1 MDPERFTMDAIVMA
15 GGFGQRLGMG
25 EKPCVE
31 LLGKP
36 LISYVIDTLR
46 TAKGIERVFVA
57 VSPVTPKTEI
67 MLHERYK
74 GDVKV
79 IRTFGGNY
87 VGDMIYAVET
97 AQTTGPV
104 MIIMSDIPL
113 INPQLVDSVIEKY
126 IEAGTP
132 ALSVYVPIN
141 ICKGIG
147 IRPDTVFNKDGKLIV
162 PVGIN
167 ILDSSQIRNEQEDFN
182 LILENPKLAINV
194 NTADDLQRCKD
205 LLQSTH

>member
-1 MDPERFTMDAIVMA
+1 MDAIVMA

-46 TAKGIERVFVA
+46 DAKEIDRVFVA

-67 MLHERYK
+67 MLQERYR
-74 GDVKV
+74 GEVRV

-104 MIIMSDIPL
+104 MIIMSDLPL
-113 INPQLVDSVIEKY
+113 IKPELIDSVIEKY
-126 IEAGTP
+126 REAGTP

-141 ICKGIG
+141 VCKGIG

-162 PVGIN
+162 PAGIN
-167 ILDSSQIRNEQEDFN
+167 ILDSTQIRHEQADHN
-182 LILENPKLAINV
+182 LILEDPRIAINV
-194 NTADDLQRCKD
+194 NTVEDLQRCKD
-205 LLQSTH
+205 LLQSPD

>member
-1 MDPERFTMDAIVMA
+1 MDAIVMA

-36 LISYVIDTLR
+36 LIAYVIDTLR
-46 TAKGIERVFVA
+46 ASENIDRVFVA
-57 VSPVTPKTEI
+57 ISPVTPRTEI
-67 MLHERYK
+67 MIQERYK
-74 GDVKV
+74 GEVRV

-87 VGDMIYAVET
+87 VGDMIHAVET
-97 AQTTGPV
+97 AETVGPV
-104 MIIMSDIPL
+104 MIIMSDLPL
-113 INPQLVDSVIEKY
+113 INPEIIDLVIKNYKEEGK
-126 IEAGTP
+126 P

-141 ICKGIG
+141 VCKGAG

-167 ILDSSQIRNEQEDFN
+167 ILDSSQIRKEQEDFN
-182 LILENPKLAINV
+182 LILDNPKLAINV
-194 NTADDLQRCKD
+194 NTVQDLQHCKD
-205 LLQSTH
+205 LLQG

>member
-1 MDPERFTMDAIVMA
+1 MDAIVMA

-36 LISYVIDTLR
+36 LIAYVIDTLR
-46 TAKGIERVFVA
+46 ASENIDRVFVA
-57 VSPVTPKTEI
+57 ISPVTPRTEI
-67 MLHERYK
+67 MIQERYK
-74 GDVKV
+74 GEVRV

-87 VGDMIYAVET
+87 VGDMIHAVET
-97 AQTTGPV
+97 AETVGPV
-104 MIIMSDIPL
+104 MIIMSDLPL
-113 INPQLVDSVIEKY
+113 INPEIIDLVIKKY
-126 IEAGTP
+126 KEEGKP

-141 ICKGIG
+141 ICKGAG

-167 ILDSSQIRNEQEDFN
+167 ILDSSQIRKEQEDFN
-182 LILENPKLAINV
+182 LILDNPKLAINV
-194 NTADDLQRCKD
+194 NTVQDLQHCKD
-205 LLQSTH
+205 LLQG

>member
-1 MDPERFTMDAIVMA
+1 MDAIVMA

-36 LISYVIDTLR
+36 LIAYVIDTLR
-46 TAKGIERVFVA
+46 ASENIDRVFVA
-57 VSPVTPKTEI
+57 ISPVTPRTEI
-67 MLHERYK
+67 MIQERYK
-74 GDVKV
+74 GEVRV

-87 VGDMIYAVET
+87 VGDMIHAVET
-97 AQTTGPV
+97 AETVGPV
-104 MIIMSDIPL
+104 MIIMSDLPL
-113 INPQLVDSVIEKY
+113 INPEIIDLVIKKY
-126 IEAGTP
+126 KEEGKP

-141 ICKGIG
+141 VCKGAG

-167 ILDSSQIRNEQEDFN
+167 ILDSSQIRKEQEDFN
-182 LILENPKLAINV
+182 LILDNPKLAINV
-194 NTADDLQRCKD
+194 NTVQDLQHCKD
-205 LLQSTH
+205 LLQG

>member
-1 MDPERFTMDAIVMA
+1 MDAIVMA

-46 TAKGIERVFVA
+46 ASKGIERVFIA

-74 GDVKV
+74 GEVRV

-104 MIIMSDIPL
+104 MIIMSDLPL
-113 INPQLVDSVIEKY
+113 INPKLVDSVIEKY
-126 IEAGTP
+126 RETGTP

-182 LILENPKLAINV
+182 LILEDFRLAINV
-194 NTADDLQRCKD
+194 NTVEDLQRCKD
-205 LLQSTH
+205 LLQATN

>member
-1 MDPERFTMDAIVMA
+1 MDAIVMA

-46 TAKGIERVFVA
+46 TAKEIDRVFVA
-57 VSPVTPKTEI
+57 VSPVTPKTEV
-67 MLHERYK
+67 MLQERYE
-74 GDVKV
+74 GEVRV

-97 AQTTGPV
+97 AQSTGPV
-104 MIIMSDIPL
+104 MIIMSDLPL
-113 INPQLVDSVIEKY
+113 LNPELIDSVIEKY
-126 IEAGTP
+126 REAGTP

-141 ICKGIG
+141 VCKGIG

-167 ILDSSQIRNEQEDFN
+167 ILDSNQIRSEQEDFN
-182 LILENPKLAINV
+182 LILENPKIAFNV
-194 NTADDLQRCKD
+194 NTVEDLQRCKD
-205 LLQSTH
+205 LLQNDN